1 MDFLPDVSPA
11 PLPTVPEVTLKEKGE
26 FDEKGPPD
34 VLTTDNP
41 MDVVDYDDEEPD
53 DVPIEPKS
61 ILRNSEV
68 FREVKKKVEMSPEPD
83 LVVQPIQGAPRPPN
97 LTKKGRAKRPA
108 SDKQKEHLKKA
119 RIKALET
126 RRRNKKAK
134 DEANGIFDDTPPTPK
149 VSVDPDPPKL
159 SAPPTQEQLPAFHS
173 PKPQPAPEPV
183 FMGYTQDEMNEAVFN
198 GIQKYDSLRKTQ
210 KKEKKVRLAKEEHD
224 RRVVAKIAQAVGPT
238 HQTDP
243 WSSVFT
249 FN

>member
-1 MDFLPDVSPA
+1 MEFLPDVTPA
-11 PLPTVPEVTLKEKGE
+11 PLPTVPEVILKEKGE

-134 DEANGIFDDTPPTPK
+134 DEANGIFDDTPPTP
-149 VSVDPDPPKL
+149 
-159 SAPPTQEQLPAFHS
+159 APA
-173 PKPQPAPEPV
+173 PQPPPPQPKQPPPVSRPEPQPSPEPV

-198 GIQKYDSLRKTQ
+198 GIQQYDGLRKTQ
-210 KKEKKVRLAKEEHD
+210 KKEKKARLAKEEHD

-249 FN
+249 FS